1 MTDSRSEETGML
13 LVANL
18 IGELQ
23 KQFLAGV
30 SALANVQ
37 SRLDVQ
43 SAKLD
48 QIHTEVRRT
57 NGRVTEIETWRDGFQ
72 DETEQA
78 AAYSA
83 GVEKRIAEERKVA
96 HSIWRIARPYAL
108 IAATA
113 LIAGAGARVAAFFLG
128 VSW

>member
-1 MTDSRSEETGML
+1 MDSKSEETGMV
-13 LVANL
+13 LVATL

-23 KQFLAGV
+23 KQVLAGV
-30 SALANVQ
+30 AAVGRVEA
-37 SRLDVQ
+37 RLDVHDT
-43 SAKLD
+43 KLD
-48 QIHTEVRRT
+48 QIYTEARKT
-57 NGRVTEIETWRDGFQ
+57 NGRVSEIETWRDGFQ
-72 DETEQA
+72 DESEQA

-113 LIAGAGARVAAFFLG
+113 LIASAGARVAAFFLG

>member
-1 MTDSRSEETGML
+1 MADSKSEETGL
-13 LVANL
+13 NLVATL

-23 KQFLAGV
+23 KQVLAGV
-30 SALANVQ
+30 SAVANVQ

-48 QIHTEVRRT
+48 QIHSEVRKT

-83 GVEKRIAEERKVA
+83 GVEMRIAEERKVA
-96 HSIWRIARPYAL
+96 RGIWKAIKPYAL

-113 LIAGAGARVAAFFLG
+113 LLAGAGARVAAFFPG